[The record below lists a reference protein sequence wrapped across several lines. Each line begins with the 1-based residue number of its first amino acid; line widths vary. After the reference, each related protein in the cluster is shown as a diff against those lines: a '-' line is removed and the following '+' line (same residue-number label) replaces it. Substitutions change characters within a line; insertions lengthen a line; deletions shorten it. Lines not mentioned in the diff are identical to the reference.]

1 MGILKL
7 ARKLSVDEFLNSIS
21 LVRLGISLGYFDY
34 SYELIGD
41 MMYNLFDATLVESSK
56 SDLTQSMCETL
67 RAQIVREKLV

>member
-1 MGILKL
+1 M
-7 ARKLSVDEFLNSIS
+7 
-21 LVRLGISLGYFDY
+21 GYFDY